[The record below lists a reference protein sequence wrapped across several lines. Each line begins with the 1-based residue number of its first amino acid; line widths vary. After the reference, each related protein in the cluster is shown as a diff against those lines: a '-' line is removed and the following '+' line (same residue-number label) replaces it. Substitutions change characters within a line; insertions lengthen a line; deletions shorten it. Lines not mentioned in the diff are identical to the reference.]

1 MNESDWRVF
10 PGIPV
15 LVQYHAGAT
24 WKSWGGWGGFGDSG
38 GKNGMKD
45 DYETGVVTMHWIL
58 WMVNVSL
65 P

>member
-24 WKSWGGWGGFGDSG
+24 WKSWWVGGGFRDSV
-38 GKNGMKD
+38 GKIGMKD
-45 DYETGVVTMHWIL
+45 DYGKGVY
-58 WMVNVSL
+58 N
-65 P
+65 